1 MSKFTKKSVYY
12 HLLADVFTSIFSAL
26 VLSGMIL
33 PEEGVETNTVILIT
47 AVLSAVI
54 YAVSVVYHY
63 FYYKTSEY
71 SLGETAVT
79 CKRGVLVKRI
89 TILEYKKI
97 HAVNKHQGLLHRI
110 FGIGIL
116 QIDSGSTSNAK
127 NEEITI
133 IEDISVIDRLI
144 AEINSK
150 QTDKSAEASV
160 DVIDEEKTESSDTN
174 YKFTSKLKLIYS
186 SISALWGMV
195 ILYLI
200 CAFAGLFLSLSHDLL
215 TLIGSELSEIIWIIL
230 LVIAAITVLSFILS
244 IVGTFLSYFNFK
256 ARRDGNNIVISHGL
270 ISLETHTFNIN
281 RIKAIK
287 IKQNPLQRLF
297 GYVSMDVEVI
307 GYNTLDAGE
316 ENQSGNNTLIP
327 IAKKSDVSSIIQEL
341 VGEEYIPTPPT
352 VQPQSLFSLISWTLL
367 FLNASFM
374 LGGLSVLM
382 FVYFLANTAAFSI
395 TLSLILLLMLVTNII
410 IVLNALLKKKSEG
423 MYVGDKQITVV
434 NGGIS
439 ISTTVIL
446 KKHIIGIED
455 VTTPKRKA
463 KGIYSF
469 IIHIRS
475 NDATNEVKVHC
486 LDQSLCDALLASMHV

>member
-12 HLLADVFTSIFSAL
+12 HLLADVFTSIFSAF
-26 VLSGMIL
+26 VLSGMII
-33 PEEGVETNTVILIT
+33 PDEEIETKTAILIT

-54 YAVSVVYHY
+54 YAALIIYHY

-71 SLGETAVT
+71 EFGETAVT
-79 CKRGVLVKRI
+79 CKRGVLIKRI

-97 HAVNKHQGLLHRI
+97 HAVNKHQGLLQRI

-133 IEDISVIDRLI
+133 IEDISVIDKLI
-144 AEINSK
+144 SEINSK
-150 QTDKSAEASV
+150 QMDKTAEAES
-160 DVIDEEKTESSDTN
+160 DVPDAENEDNGDTR
-174 YKFTSKLKLIYS
+174 YKFTSRLKLIYS
-186 SISALWGMV
+186 SISALWGMI

-200 CAFAGLFLSLSHDLL
+200 CAFAALFLSVSHDLL
-215 TLIGSELSEIIWIIL
+215 SMLGSELSGVIWIVL
-230 LVIAAITVLSFILS
+230 LVIAAITVLSFVFS
-244 IVGTFLSYFNFK
+244 IIGTFLSYFNFK
-256 ARRDGNNIVISHGL
+256 ARREGNSIVISHGL
-270 ISLETHTFNIN
+270 ISLETHTFNIS

-297 GYVSMDVEVI
+297 GYVSMDAEVI
-307 GYNTLDAGE
+307 GYNTLDASE
-316 ENQSGNNTLIP
+316 ENQASNSTLIP
-327 IAKKSDVSSIIQEL
+327 IARKSDVSSIIADL
-341 VGEEYIPTPPT
+341 VGEEYIPVFPT
-352 VQPQSLFSLISWTLL
+352 VQPKSMFALMSWTLL
-367 FLNASFM
+367 FLNASFI

-382 FVYFLANTAAFSI
+382 LVYFLANTAAFSI
-395 TLSLILLLMLVTNII
+395 TLSLIILSMLVTNLII
-410 IVLNALLKKKSEG
+410 ILNALLKKKSEG
-423 MYVGDKQITVV
+423 MHVGEKQITVV

-463 KGIYSF
+463 KGIYSY

-486 LDQSLCDALLASMHV
+486 LDRSLSDELLASMRA